1 MSWRQEIVTAEKNV
15 VKAQMGVQAA
25 QRALALLKELAKL
38 SDGGQ
43 VTLTSTKKKKKS
55 KVKAETE
62 TEAPAK
68 RGRGR
73 PPKQKSDDPSAPK
86 RGRGRPPKD
95 KTVTVPSE
103 TEGSPAPVSDKKS
116 LGELCLEIARE
127 AAEPKPIAHFIEELH
142 KKNYSSKAK
151 DFKNMVYQGLN
162 GLKKEGVL
170 NKTDELEYFLVD
182 AK

>member
-1 MSWRQEIVTAEKNV
+1 MSWRQEIVAAEKDV
-15 VKAQMGVQAA
+15 VKAQAKVQVA

-62 TEAPAK
+62 TEAPVK

-73 PPKQKSDDPSAPK
+73 PPKQKSDDSTPK
-86 RGRGRPPKD
+86 RGRGRPKKD
-95 KTVTVPSE
+95 KTVVVPSE
-103 TEGSPAPVSDKKS
+103 TEGSPEAPVSDKKS

-127 AAEPKPIAHFIEELH
+127 ASEPKPIGYFIEELH

-151 DFKNMVYQGLN
+151 DFKNIVYQGLN
-162 GLKKEGVL
+162 HLKNEGHL
-170 NKTDELEYFLVD
+170 NKTEELEYFLVD
-182 AK
+182 SK

>member
-1 MSWRQEIVTAEKNV
+1 MSWRQEIIVAEKNV
-15 VKAQMGVQAA
+15 VKAQKDVQVA

-43 VTLTSTKKKKKS
+43 VTMTSTKKKKKS

-62 TEAPAK
+62 TEAPVK

-86 RGRGRPPKD
+86 RGRGRPKKD
-95 KTVTVPSE
+95 KTAAPSE
-103 TEGSPAPVSDKKS
+103 TESPATVSDKKS

-127 AAEPKPIAHFIEELH
+127 ASEPKPIGHFIEELH

-151 DFKNMVYQGLN
+151 DFKNIVYQGLN
-162 GLKKEGVL
+162 HLKNEGHL

-182 AK
+182 SK

>member
-1 MSWRQEIVTAEKNV
+1 MSWRQEIIVAEKNV
-15 VKAQMGVQAA
+15 VKAQAGVQVA

-38 SDGGQ
+38 ADGGQ
-43 VTLTSTKKKKKS
+43 VSLTSTKKKKKS

-62 TEAPAK
+62 TEAPV
-68 RGRGR
+68 
-73 PPKQKSDDPSAPK
+73 K

-95 KTVTVPSE
+95 KSGESTEPKRRGRPPKKDKTAAPSE
-103 TEGSPAPVSDKKS
+103 TEGSPAAPVSDKKS
-116 LGELCLEIARE
+116 LGELCLDIARE
-127 AAEPKPIAHFIEELH
+127 AGEPKPIGYFIEALH
-142 KKNYSSKAK
+142 KKNYASKAK

-162 GLKKEGVL
+162 GLKNEGQL